1 MKGHMSETLM
11 TAAGTSSSKSK
22 RQLRED
28 EKINLTSSIPFA
40 LMHIAGLAAFFFDF
54 NMTMF
59 WLVLGIY
66 YLRMVGV
73 TAGYH
78 RYFSHR
84 TYKTSRWFQF
94 VIAFL
99 AQCSAQKGALWWA
112 SHHRHH
118 HKFSDTEDDVHSPSL
133 RGFWWSQVG
142 WIICD
147 KYAPTNWKYIQDFAK
162 YPELRWLNKY
172 YLVPPIIYAVAIFAI
187 WGWAGLFWGFFFST
201 ILLYHGTFSINTLTH
216 MFGRV
221 RYKSGDESKNS
232 MILALITCGE
242 GWHNNHHYYQATA
255 NQGWFWWEID
265 FSYYT
270 LRLLALFGLVWDLR
284 LPPAKV
290 KANTIEA
297 QKAKAKTAA

>member
-1 MKGHMSETLM
+1 MKGHMTDTVL
-11 TAAGTSSSKSK
+11 TAAGTATS
-22 RQLRED
+22 QLRVRDD
-28 EKINLTSSIPFA
+28 EKLNWKSSIPFA
-40 LMHIAGLAAFFFDF
+40 LMHVAGLAAFFFDF

-59 WLVLGIY
+59 WLVLGSY

-84 TYKTSRWFQF
+84 SYKTSRWFQF

-99 AQCSAQKGALWWA
+99 AQTSAQKGALWWA

-118 HKFSDTEDDVHSPSL
+118 HKYSDKEEDVHSPSL

-142 WIICD
+142 WIVCD
-147 KYAPTNWKYIQDFAK
+147 KFVPTNWKYIQDFAK

-172 YLVPPIIYAVAIFAI
+172 CLLPPILYAAAIFAV

-201 ILLYHGTFSINTLTH
+201 MLLYHGTFSINTLTH
-216 MFGRV
+216 MFGKV

-265 FSYYT
+265 ISYYV
-270 LRLLALFGLVWDLR
+270 LRLLSVFGLVWDLR
-284 LPPAKV
+284 MPPEKI
-290 KANTIEA
+290 KANTIKA
-297 QKAKAKTAA
+297 QMEKEHSTAA